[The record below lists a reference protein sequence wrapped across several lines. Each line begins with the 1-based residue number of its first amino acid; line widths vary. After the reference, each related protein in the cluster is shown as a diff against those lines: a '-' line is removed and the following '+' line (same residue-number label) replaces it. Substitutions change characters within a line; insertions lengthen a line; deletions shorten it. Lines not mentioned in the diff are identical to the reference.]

1 MHSQEQVEMGDV
13 LLFDMDVCDT
23 GEQIEVGDM
32 LLFDTYVCVHR

>member
-1 MHSQEQVEMGDV
+1 MHSQEQVEMGDM
-13 LLFDMDVCDT
+13 LLFDTDVCDT